1 MKEDICEELIRLQ
14 PYIINKAKHYIVNE
28 ADLDDFVQEGMIT
41 LYRKIPQYNPLK
53 NSSYIQ
59 YVDYQL
65 HLTYSSLLNK
75 ERYIVTI
82 PKKIQFLAYKIEEL
96 QRKADE
102 TLGQR
107 LSTMELSK
115 MLNEPIQ
122 LIEYIENMN
131 ANWKNTDSLS
141 IEEIKEAELNSH
153 TPLNP
158 RIIRENK
165 LEEAVIVK
173 MEAQEVL
180 TLLKKFSL
188 EEQEVFL
195 RKLGFGSSGYPETY
209 EEIAKSYHETF
220 QNTQK
225 RFKKV
230 LNRLQNYYKRTAKE

>member
-1 MKEDICEELIRLQ
+1 M
-14 PYIINKAKHYIVNE
+14 
-28 ADLDDFVQEGMIT
+28 F
-41 LYRKIPQYNPLK
+41 
-53 NSSYIQ
+53 
-59 YVDYQL
+59 
-65 HLTYSSLLNK
+65 SSLLNK
-75 ERYIVTI
+75 DRYIVSI
-82 PKKIQFLAYKIEEL
+82 PKKIQFLAYKIEKL

-131 ANWKNTDSLS
+131 AKWKNTDSLS

-180 TLLKKFSL
+180 TLLKKFSP

-195 RKLGFGSSGYPETY
+195 RKLGFWSSGYPETY

>member
-41 LYRKIPQYNPLK
+41 LYRKIPQYDSSKKL
-53 NSSYIQ
+53 SYIQ
-59 YVDYQL
+59 YIDYQL
-65 HLTYSSLLNK
+65 HLTFSSLLNK

-96 QRKADE
+96 QHKID
-102 TLGQR
+102 TSGQR
-107 LSTMELSK
+107 LSATELSK
-115 MLNEPIQ
+115 ILNEPVK

-131 ANWKNTDSLS
+131 ANWKSIDSLS
-141 IEEIKEAELNSH
+141 IEEIKDAELNSRI
-153 TPLNP
+153 PLNP

-165 LEEAVIVK
+165 LEEAIITK

-180 TLLKKFSL
+180 TLLKKFSPQ
-188 EEQEVFL
+188 EQEVFL

-230 LNRLQNYYKRTAKE
+230 LKRLQNYYKRAEE

>member
-1 MKEDICEELIRLQ
+1 MKEKLCEELIRLQ
-14 PYIINKAKHYIVNE
+14 PYITNKAKHYIVNE
-28 ADLDDFVQEGMIT
+28 TDLDDFVQEGMIT
-41 LYRKIPQYNPLK
+41 LYRKIPQYDSSKKL
-53 NSSYIQ
+53 SYIQ
-59 YVDYQL
+59 YIDYQL
-65 HLTYSSLLNK
+65 HLTFSSLLNK

-96 QRKADE
+96 QHKID
-102 TLGQR
+102 TSGQK
-107 LSTMELSK
+107 LSATELSK
-115 MLNEPIQ
+115 ILNEPVK

-131 ANWKNTDSLS
+131 ANWKSIDSLS
-141 IEEIKEAELNSH
+141 IEEIKDAELNSRI
-153 TPLNP
+153 PLNP

-165 LEEAVIVK
+165 LEEAIITK

-180 TLLKKFSL
+180 TLIKKFSPQ
-188 EEQEVFL
+188 EQEVFL

-230 LNRLQNYYKRTAKE
+230 LKRLQNYYKRTEE